1 MIYMAKEL
9 NIQAMIGALVV
20 IVVGVVLI
28 PTITGTIT
36 DANITDTA
44 TASIVGLIPF
54 MFGVALLYTT
64 VRGLL

>member
-1 MIYMAKEL
+1 MAKEL
-9 NIQAMIGALVV
+9 NIQSMIGSLVV

-28 PTITGTIT
+28 PTIQTAIT

-44 TASIVGLIPF
+44 TASIVALIPF

>member
-1 MIYMAKEL
+1 MAKEL

-20 IVVGVVLI
+20 IVVGVALI
-28 PTITGTIT
+28 PTISSTIT
-36 DANITDTA
+36 DANISDTA
-44 TASIVGLIPF
+44 TASIVALIPF

>member
-1 MIYMAKEL
+1 MAKEL

>member
-1 MIYMAKEL
+1 MAKEL
-9 NIQAMIGALVV
+9 DIRAMIGALVV

-28 PTITGTIT
+28 PTITTTIA

-44 TASIVGLIPF
+44 TASIVSLIPF